1 LNRVQGVLAA
11 CGRWAHR
18 ETALLVVILLIATL
32 FRTVLFEAAPP
43 GLQHDEIFKANF
55 ALDVLDGGWP
65 PYFDANGGEEA
76 LFPYLAAV
84 SISLFGQNYFALR
97 FVSLLCAILSIAL
110 SYRLVRELFGSRVA
124 VLVVAALAVS
134 FWHVFDS
141 RVALRPITLL
151 VMAVASFYLYFRA
164 MRTGRIIWFALAG
177 MCLGLSFHTY
187 TSGFLIPV
195 TILLYLVFYQLPLE
209 RDLLRRRWRGV
220 LLALAL
226 AVIVALPMMYHVYTH
241 PVASTARARDLSD
254 HLNLF
259 LAGEPRPLLTDVCNV
274 LSMFGLRGDPEWR
287 YNLEGRPIF
296 DPLTFA
302 LFCGGVV
309 ICLRRIRRPE
319 YAFLLIW
326 LCVNVAPSAIT
337 RNSPS
342 TLRAAGALTA
352 IYILPALTL
361 DLGFDWVG
369 RRFSSRGTL
378 ALAGAVALLLTG
390 NAVGTYRDYFGVW
403 AQNAEVRDIYRADL
417 SAVAR
422 YLEQSVTDEVVCIS
436 AEFAADLDQQT
447 VYYMM
452 GKKRSIRWFDG
463 GQSLV
468 LPEPSVS
475 GETVYV
481 FPATGP
487 LREELASRFFSDLP
501 VADMALDPWGEPSFV
516 AYRLSPEELSERRA
530 IEPAYPLGVSLGDRV
545 ELLGYELPPSVQ
557 VGDEIP
563 LLLYWRVAQPIRP
576 DLLYSFFAHLLDTRG
591 YQWDQVDALGYPV
604 SSWIEGDR
612 VVQVFDLT
620 VPPDAPPL
628 SYKVKLGM
636 YDLVTAERLTPRAE
650 GAPLPGGAVS
660 TESFSVTKAAVPP
673 DVDTLD
679 IPRERYADF
688 DGKLYLLGCDLETL
702 AAHRGEKVQISL
714 YWQALVA
721 PERDYMVSILITD
734 EAGEV
739 VLDEILREP
748 VDGLYPTSL
757 WSEGE
762 IVRDRFGVIV
772 DESIPEG
779 RHRLWVRVWDPSTR
793 SYLRL
798 ADSDEDRVRLGK
810 VYVSPG
816 TGG

>member
-1 LNRVQGVLAA
+1 LNRGQGVLAA
-11 CGRWAHR
+11 CGRGALR
-18 ETALLVVILLIATL
+18 ETALLVVILLIATF

-76 LFPYLAAV
+76 LFPYLAAL
-84 SISLFGQNYFALR
+84 SISLFGHNFFALR
-97 FVSLLCAILSIAL
+97 FVSFLCAILSIAL

-151 VMAVASFYLYFRA
+151 VMAVASFWLYFVA
-164 MRTGRIIWFALAG
+164 MRTGRVIWFAMTGL
-177 MCLGLSFHTY
+177 CLGLSFHTY

-195 TILLYLVFYQLPLE
+195 TILLFLVLYQLPFR
-209 RDLLRRRWRGV
+209 RDLLRRRWRGI
-220 LLALAL
+220 LLALVV
-226 AVIVALPMMYHVYTH
+226 AVIIALPMLYHVYTH

-259 LAGEPRPLLTDVCNV
+259 LAGEPGPLLTDVFNV

-287 YNLEGRPIF
+287 YNLAGRPIF
-296 DPLTFA
+296 DPITFA

-309 ICLRRIRRPE
+309 ICLRRVRRPE

-326 LCVNVAPSAIT
+326 LCVNVAPSTIT

-342 TLRAAGALTA
+342 TLRAIGALTA
-352 IYILPALTL
+352 IYVLPALTL
-361 DLGFDWVG
+361 DLSFDWVG
-369 RRFSSRGTL
+369 RRFSTRGTL
-378 ALAGAVALLLTG
+378 ALAGAVVLLLSA

-403 AQNAEVRDIYRADL
+403 AHNAEVRDIYRADL

-436 AEFAADLDQQT
+436 APFAADLDQQ
-447 VYYMM
+447 VLYYMM
-452 GKKRSIRWFDG
+452 GEKRSIRWFDG
-463 GQSLV
+463 DQALV
-468 LPEPSVS
+468 LPEPSTS
-475 GETVYV
+475 RETVYV

-487 LREELASRFFSDLP
+487 LREELASRYFSDLP
-501 VADMALDPWGEPSFV
+501 VADTVLDPWGEPAFV
-516 AYRLSPEELSERRA
+516 VYRLSSQELSELRA
-530 IEPAYPLGVSLGDRV
+530 IEPAYPLSVNLGNRV
-545 ELLGYELPPSVQ
+545 ELLGYDLPPTIEA
-557 VGDEIP
+557 GDDLP
-563 LLLYWRVAQPIRP
+563 LLLYWRVSQPIRP

-604 SSWIEGDR
+604 SSWIEGDQ

-628 SYKVKLGM
+628 TYKVKLGM
-636 YDLVTAERLTPRAE
+636 YDQMTAARLMPTAE
-650 GAPLPGGAVS
+650 GAPLPDGAVS

-673 DVDTLD
+673 DIDTLD

-688 DGKLYLLGCDLETL
+688 DGKLNLLGCDLETL
-702 AAHRGEKVQISL
+702 AAHHGEKVQISL

-721 PERDYMVSILITD
+721 PEHDYMVSILITD

-762 IVRDRFGVIV
+762 ILRDRFGVIV

-798 ADSDEDRVRLGK
+798 SDSEEDRVRVGK

-816 TGG
+816 IQG